1 MKDRRIPQKKERV
14 VLIDGRNLLYRS
26 HFSHNGLQSKG
37 ESTSAIFGYPSIL
50 KSIIWKLKPKKIYVV
65 WDGKKSQRRMELL
78 PDYKRRDKPRL
89 GFDYE
94 DFDRQEKVVKQILK
108 YLGISQVYHPRMEAD
123 DLIYALS
130 ERYKKTRNV
139 YIVSSD
145 KDFDQLLCSRV
156 RIWNDK
162 DNKLITHKNCKKL
175 KGYTPEQCVSFL
187 ALTGDKSD
195 NIPGYKGIGEKKAIQ
210 FLEKHG
216 SIESWLYDNEH
227 IEPFKGIEPEKLKA
241 LWKINKEM
249 IDLRHHWEWNCRH
262 IVPADHFI
270 KPDFNIDAFKKLA
283 KKYSMD
289 SLKKNIFVSEFKK
302 QFYRSNKNTKLKD
315 YGKVKIKSDP
325 SN

>member
-1 MKDRRIPQKKERV
+1 MNKDRRIPQKKERV

-26 HFSHNGLQSKG
+26 HFSHIGLASKG
-37 ESTSAIFGYPSIL
+37 KSTSAIFGYPNIL
-50 KSIIWKLKPKKIYVV
+50 KSIIWKLKPKKVYVV
-65 WDGKKSQRRMELL
+65 WDGKKSARRMEIL
-78 PDYKRRDKPRL
+78 PDYKRREKPRL

-94 DFDRQEKVVKQILK
+94 DFDRQEKVVRQILK

-130 ERYKKTRNV
+130 ERYKKKRNV

-162 DNKLITHKNCKKL
+162 ENKLITHKNCKKI

-195 NIPGYKGIGEKKAIQ
+195 NIPGYKGIGEAKAKQ
-210 FLEKHG
+210 FLEQFNT
-216 SIESWLYDNEH
+216 IEEFLGGANNG
-227 IEPFKGIEPEKLKA
+227 FKGIEAYKLKEV
-241 LWKINKEM
+241 WKINKEM
-249 IDLRHHWEWNCRH
+249 IDLAYHWHHNCRH
-262 IVPADHFI
+262 IVPTDWFI
-270 KPDFNIDAFKKLA
+270 KPDFNIEAFKELA

-289 SLKKNIFVSEFKK
+289 SLKKSIFVDEFKK
-302 QFYRSNKNTKLKD
+302 QFHRSHTNKKLKN
-315 YGKVKIKSDP
+315 YGKVKIKSGTI
-325 SN
+325 N